1 MSDIHFQSKRRKT
14 KAQLDAE
21 KSRKAEEKQSLEQRL
36 AEVEEMQREIA
47 GLRALNEN
55 NQGAH
60 DQLVGLIRRGH
71 VVRNG
76 DGSCSVP
83 VAEQQEQM
91 NANGLNQ

>member
-1 MSDIHFQSKRRKT
+1 MSDVLIQSKRRKT

-91 NANGLNQ
+91 AANEMNQ

>member
-1 MSDIHFQSKRRKT
+1 MSDIPFQSKRRKT

-21 KSRKAEEKQSLEQRL
+21 KSRKAEEKQILEQRL

-60 DQLVGLIRRGH
+60 D
-71 VVRNG
+71 
-76 DGSCSVP
+76 
-83 VAEQQEQM
+83 
-91 NANGLNQ
+91 

>member
-1 MSDIHFQSKRRKT
+1 
-14 KAQLDAE
+14 
-21 KSRKAEEKQSLEQRL
+21 
-36 AEVEEMQREIA
+36 MQREIA

-71 VVRNG
+71 VVRND

-91 NANGLNQ
+91 AANELNQ

>member
-1 MSDIHFQSKRRKT
+1 MSDVLIQSKRRKT

-21 KSRKAEEKQSLEQRL
+21 KSRKAEEKQLLEQRL

-71 VVRNG
+71 VIRND

-83 VAEQQEQM
+83 LAEQQEQM
-91 NANGLNQ
+91 AANELNQ

>member
-1 MSDIHFQSKRRKT
+1 MSDVHIQSKRRKT

-21 KSRKAEEKQSLEQRL
+21 KSRKAEEKQLLEQRL

-71 VVRNG
+71 VVRND

-83 VAEQQEQM
+83 LAEQQEQM
-91 NANGLNQ
+91 NANVLNQ